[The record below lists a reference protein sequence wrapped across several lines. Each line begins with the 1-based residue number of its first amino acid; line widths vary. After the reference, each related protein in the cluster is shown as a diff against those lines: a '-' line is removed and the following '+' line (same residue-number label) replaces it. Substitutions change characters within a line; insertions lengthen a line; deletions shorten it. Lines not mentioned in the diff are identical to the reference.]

1 MHTQLGRWAV
11 FMLLLVWAVQ
21 VQAQVPRPTREDSIA
36 VKKMLDSL
44 SAFKLLLAVPRPYA
58 LRVGTDVSYFLNGV
72 FAAPFGAESLSDN
85 LQRFYSSVQRAE
97 VSAELVFN
105 DNLYALA
112 ADVGYASVT
121 RSSANPRQTAFQ
133 YRNTGSYFRLGF
145 DYNFFQKT
153 FDDQAVNLG
162 FRYGR
167 TTFSHDLIAERIS
180 PAWGYVF
187 DPSKNFPDDYEQTVP
202 NERLSAGWIEIVT
215 GLRVRIW
222 RGIVGGYTFRVKTML
237 NVKGENRLLAN
248 ELPGFGAVRGALKI
262 SFNYH
267 LYYQIPL
274 KKKRGLGK
282 ISQ

>member
-1 MHTQLGRWAV
+1 MHNQLGRWAV
-11 FMLLLVWAVQ
+11 FVLLLVWAVQ
-21 VQAQVPRPTREDSIA
+21 AQAQVPRPTREDSIA

-58 LRVGTDVSYFLNGV
+58 LRVGADVSYFLNGV
-72 FAAPFGAESLSDN
+72 FAAPFGTESLSNN

-105 DNLYALA
+105 DNLYALV
-112 ADVGYASVT
+112 ADVGYGSVT
-121 RSSANPRQTAFQ
+121 RTSENSPQTTFQ
-133 YRNTGSYFRLGF
+133 YKNTGTYFRLGF

-153 FDDQAVNLG
+153 FDDQAINLG

-167 TTFSHDLIAERIS
+167 ATFLHDLVAERFS
-180 PAWGYVF
+180 PAWGYVP
-187 DPSKNFPDDYEQTVP
+187 DPSKSFPDDFEQTVP
-202 NERLSAGWIEIVT
+202 TERLSAGWVELVT

-222 RGIVGGYTFRVKTML
+222 RGIVGGYTVRVKTML

-248 ELPGFGAVRGALKI
+248 ELPGFGAVRSNLKI